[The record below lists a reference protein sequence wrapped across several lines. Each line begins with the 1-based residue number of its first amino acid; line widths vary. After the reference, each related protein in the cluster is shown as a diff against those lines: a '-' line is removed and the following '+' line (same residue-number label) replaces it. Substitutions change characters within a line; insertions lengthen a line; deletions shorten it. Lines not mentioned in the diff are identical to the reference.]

1 MEGGI
6 FGFHLPRLSPELPD
20 ERPRRLLPPKV
31 DSANGRLRIV
41 TVVLRSP
48 ALGKASS

>member
-1 MEGGI
+1 MAF
-6 FGFHLPRLSPELPD
+6 FGFPLLGLSPELPD

-31 DSANGRLRIV
+31 APANERLRIA